1 MGKVVGLDGQPS
13 KTAKINI
20 KASDMKDVVCDNC
33 EGKVFKEV
41 IMLKRVS
48 ALVSPTGKE
57 QLVPVQVIRCD
68 DCGHINKEFLPKNTI
83 E

>member
-1 MGKVVGLDGQPS
+1 MSKVVGLDGQPTS
-13 KTAKINI
+13 PPKVSI
-20 KASDMKDVVCDNC
+20 KASDLKDVLCDNC
-33 EGKVFKEV
+33 ESKVFKEV

-68 DCGHINKEFLPKNTI
+68 DCGHINKEFLPKDII